1 MLTRT
6 HYPPVPKNKNWLK
19 EKNLYKFRKE
29 KKFLT
34 NRRQSDTIGD
44 NQTQSETMMTLEET
58 MVFNNMTNVIK
69 NLEQC
74 KSISDIIN
82 DLNELMLT
90 LRARN
95 HNIIDEPE
103 QVEHEPKQEIK
114 AEQVEHV
121 PKQETKAEQVEHV
134 HKQTKTEHKT
144 VTKAEPVQK
153 KEKAGQVKKK
163 TKAPTPGRGKIECR
177 CGLMICNAAMS
188 RHEKGSKHKEA
199 MAKKEKTEMKQAEG
213 QTLGL
218 SDMDLVDIE
227 TYMKVMLPRLYN
239 KVRGLGGQVHN
250 NEKFGFMKIEGDRD
264 KIIDTMYNI
273 VMPDVNRKLA
283 NALPRK
289 FDELM
294 NSSKKYNRYESIYNK
309 SYEAYKTKNKYVY
322 FIIISKSNEVYL
334 TTYEPK
340 QIEELENLDVYDDER
355 INELYE
361 KEKNIFDEEIEKFN
375 KEIFG

>member
-1 MLTRT
+1 
-6 HYPPVPKNKNWLK
+6 
-19 EKNLYKFRKE
+19 
-29 KKFLT
+29 
-34 NRRQSDTIGD
+34 
-44 NQTQSETMMTLEET
+44 
-58 MVFNNMTNVIK
+58 
-69 NLEQC
+69 
-74 KSISDIIN
+74 
-82 DLNELMLT
+82 
-90 LRARN
+90 
-95 HNIIDEPE
+95 
-103 QVEHEPKQEIK
+103 
-114 AEQVEHV
+114 
-121 PKQETKAEQVEHV
+121 
-134 HKQTKTEHKT
+134 
-144 VTKAEPVQK
+144 
-153 KEKAGQVKKK
+153 
-163 TKAPTPGRGKIECR
+163 
-177 CGLMICNAAMS
+177 
-188 RHEKGSKHKEA
+188 

-340 QIEELENLDVYDDER
+340 QIEELENLDVYDDNKIVE
-355 INELYE
+355 IYENE
-361 KEKNIFDEEIEKFN
+361 KDIFDEEIEKLN
-375 KEIFG
+375 KIMFG